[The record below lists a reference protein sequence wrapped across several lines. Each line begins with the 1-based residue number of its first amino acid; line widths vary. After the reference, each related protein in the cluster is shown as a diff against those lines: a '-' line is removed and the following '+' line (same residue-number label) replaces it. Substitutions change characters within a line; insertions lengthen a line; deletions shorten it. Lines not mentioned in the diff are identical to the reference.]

1 MGMAEDH
8 EAKIKEDKI
17 ADGFVRS
24 KRNQQLRVKG
34 EVFDQIQTI
43 REEKIELIQK
53 LNNALIKLDKMNSSK
68 KDIGNKLLEQVK
80 FVRDLQR
87 AAANGDDISGIVSIQ
102 MKSDFQREKDLN
114 RRLQEELKKCEQE
127 RLRILQRIKLLS
139 GEKEVVISS
148 SDGLQK
154 TFKVTQVNIQSLIDD
169 LNHSKDKVAG
179 NEQLVSQSREMVRRA
194 EDDILMQ

>member
-1 MGMAEDH
+1 MAEDH

-34 EVFDQIQTI
+34 EVLDQIQTI

-114 RRLQEELKKCEQE
+114 KQYQKNQ
-127 RLRILQRIKLLS
+127 LR
-139 GEKEVVISS
+139 V
-148 SDGLQK
+148 
-154 TFKVTQVNIQSLIDD
+154 
-169 LNHSKDKVAG
+169 HSKLFYV
-179 NEQLVSQSREMVRRA
+179 
-194 EDDILMQ
+194 